1 MKLFNRG
8 NEEIDIK
15 NVNEVVSLSKKIL
28 HLLYIAMII
37 AIVFIATL
45 IIREWGILKFIL
57 NLLSVLSPVFI
68 GFVIAWLLN
77 PLVQMLQRKKLSR
90 SFGSIVCYSV
100 FILLLI
106 IFLRFLVPTIYTQMQ
121 VLIKNMPSILSSIE
135 ESFTNILYK
144 INTAVNID
152 VNAIKTNV
160 FDTIGGYFNNL
171 VNNAPSTF
179 MNFMSVI
186 VSSVV
191 TISFGLVIG
200 LYMLISFDS
209 INHHLLCLIPRKNRL
224 EASVL
229 ITNISK
235 EVRKSVNGTFLVA
248 TMVFVCDSIGY
259 LICGLQA
266 PILFGLLCGIT
277 DLIPYVGPY
286 IGGAVAVIVGFA
298 QSPITGIFVL
308 IVTVLVQLVENN
320 ILQPVVM
327 SKTMQLHPVTIIIG
341 LLIFQ
346 HFFGILGMILCT
358 PTIALLKV
366 VWQFFRDKY
375 DLFNKDVVEDIPNE
389 IDTNSR

>member
-160 FDTIGGYFNNL
+160 FDTISGYFNNL
-171 VNNAPSTF
+171 VNN
-179 MNFMSVI
+179 
-186 VSSVV
+186 
-191 TISFGLVIG
+191 
-200 LYMLISFDS
+200 Y
-209 INHHLLCLIPRKNRL
+209 
-224 EASVL
+224 
-229 ITNISK
+229 
-235 EVRKSVNGTFLVA
+235 
-248 TMVFVCDSIGY
+248 
-259 LICGLQA
+259 
-266 PILFGLLCGIT
+266 
-277 DLIPYVGPY
+277 
-286 IGGAVAVIVGFA
+286 
-298 QSPITGIFVL
+298 
-308 IVTVLVQLVENN
+308 
-320 ILQPVVM
+320 
-327 SKTMQLHPVTIIIG
+327 
-341 LLIFQ
+341 
-346 HFFGILGMILCT
+346 
-358 PTIALLKV
+358 
-366 VWQFFRDKY
+366 
-375 DLFNKDVVEDIPNE
+375 
-389 IDTNSR
+389 